1 MDPRQE
7 LYAALVEQLK
17 NIPEVK
23 HVDLWNENV
32 VYADQDEPWQR
43 PAVFIE
49 LGVIDWT
56 TIQGALRGNGDIK
69 LHTVID
75 WSENAPIEAWQLT
88 DKIWQALKVLE
99 ANRLT
104 GIILS
109 KLYPIGAMKSC
120 TRTLISSRLSIS
132 SPGARRDKFLLIH
145 IYYYIRFC
153 KL

>member
-49 LGVIDWT
+49 LGAIDWT
-56 TIQGALRGNGDIK
+56 TMQGALRGNGDIK

-88 DKIWQALKVLE
+88 DKIWKVLE

-104 GIILS
+104 GIILGR
-109 KLYPIGAMKSC
+109 LYPMGAMKSC
-120 TRTLISSRLSIS
+120 TRTLMFS
-132 SPGARRDKFLLIH
+132 G
-145 IYYYIRFC
+145 
-153 KL
+153 

>member
-88 DKIWQALKVLE
+88 DKIWQALE
-99 ANRLT
+99 
-104 GIILS
+104 GIRSKSFDGYYPRQTLS
-109 KLYPIGAMKSC
+109 NGS
-120 TRTLISSRLSIS
+120 
-132 SPGARRDKFLLIH
+132 H
-145 IYYYIRFC
+145 
-153 KL
+153 